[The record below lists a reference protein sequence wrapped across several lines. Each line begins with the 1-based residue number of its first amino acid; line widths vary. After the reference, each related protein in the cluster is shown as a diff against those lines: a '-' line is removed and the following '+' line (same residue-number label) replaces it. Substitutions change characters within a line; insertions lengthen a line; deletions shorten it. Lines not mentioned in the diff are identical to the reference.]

1 MTLAAEVITKMAH
14 RSVSLATCES
24 LTGGGIGAALTTVP
38 GASAVYRGGLIT
50 YARDLKSR
58 LAGVDPELINSEGL
72 VNELTALQMAVGA
85 KSRCDADW
93 AVATTGVAGPTEA
106 DGVKVGTVWFAVVG
120 PRVGMSPAP
129 QYTELKQFDGDREAV
144 RTAAIEHAFRNAAP
158 SSVNPRNREQTRWGC
173 GCTRRGR
180 AIRSPVG

>member
-1 MTLAAEVITKMAH
+1 MTAAADVIKKMAH
-14 RSVSLATCES
+14 RSVTLATCES
-24 LTGGGIGAALTTVP
+24 LTGGGIGAALTSVP

-50 YARDLKSR
+50 YARDLKTR
-58 LAGVDPELINSEGL
+58 LAGVDPELVNSEGV

-93 AVATTGVAGPTEA
+93 AVATTGVAGPTET
-106 DGVKVGTVWFAVVG
+106 DGAKVGTVWFAVVG

-144 RTAAIEHAFRNAAP
+144 RNSAIEHAFEMLLR
-158 SSVNPRNREQTRWGC
+158 VL
-173 GCTRRGR
+173 
-180 AIRSPVG
+180 